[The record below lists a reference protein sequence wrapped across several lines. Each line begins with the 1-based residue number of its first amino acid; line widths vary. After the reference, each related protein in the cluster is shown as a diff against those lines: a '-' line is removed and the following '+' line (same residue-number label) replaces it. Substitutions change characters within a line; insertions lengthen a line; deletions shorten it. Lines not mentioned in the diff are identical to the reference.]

1 MRVALPNSV
10 FFFLKQGA
18 KEKKVHICTE
28 NLGGKSRDARL
39 NFNLEHDSDV
49 SLSTTLTKNKY

>member
-1 MRVALPNSV
+1 MRVA
-10 FFFLKQGA
+10 FAKFRFYLKQAA
-18 KEKKVHICTE
+18 KEEKVHICTE
-28 NLGGKSRDARL
+28 NLGGKSLDARL